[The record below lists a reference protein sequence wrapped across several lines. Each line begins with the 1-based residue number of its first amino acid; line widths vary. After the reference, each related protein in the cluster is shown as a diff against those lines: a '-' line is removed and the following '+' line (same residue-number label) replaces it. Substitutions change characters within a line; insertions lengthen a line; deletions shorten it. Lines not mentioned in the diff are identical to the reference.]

1 LKARAKIITPLSIN
15 IEQKFELFYNKY
27 RDRFVRYAYYYINDS
42 QTAEDIVQDAILYYW
57 ENKEKISSETD
68 ALGYI
73 MLTIKNKCLNYLK
86 RLQVENEYKRQCTKL
101 HEWEIKTRIM
111 TLEAPT
117 YNDIF
122 TKETAKIINQSLT
135 KLPPQTARIFVENR
149 LNNKT
154 RKRIAQEMGVS
165 LQKIDYHIN
174 KANRLLCSVLK
185 GVLS

>member
-1 LKARAKIITPLSIN
+1 
-15 IEQKFELFYNKY
+15 
-27 RDRFVRYAYYYINDS
+27 
-42 QTAEDIVQDAILYYW
+42 
-57 ENKEKISSETD
+57 
-68 ALGYI
+68 
-73 MLTIKNKCLNYLK
+73 
-86 RLQVENEYKRQCTKL
+86 
-101 HEWEIKTRIM
+101 M

-117 YNDIF
+117 YNDILQ
-122 TKETAKIINQSLT
+122 KKHENNKPIPNQTS
-135 KLPPQTARIFVENR
+135 PQTARIFVENR